1 MSAPPDNPAGRLLII
16 IPAHNEAESL
26 PLAVRDLRTHVPQAD
41 IAVIDDGST
50 DQTARVAHRLG
61 VILLKL
67 PCNLG
72 VGGAVQTGY
81 RYAAAHGYPLAVQFD
96 GDAQHRA
103 NQIPSLIE
111 PILAGQADLVVG
123 SRLLGG
129 LRFRFHPGR
138 FVGSRLLSAVI
149 SLIVRRRITDPT
161 SGFRAASR
169 RAIVFFAR
177 HYPQSYLADTVE
189 ALAWAGRQG
198 MTVQEVPARMRQ
210 RQAGASAT
218 GTVRGLV
225 HVLRI
230 LLAVG
235 VDCIEPLRVE
245 EPDPSSPL
253 S

>member
-1 MSAPPDNPAGRLLII
+1 
-16 IPAHNEAESL
+16 
-26 PLAVRDLRTHVPQAD
+26 
-41 IAVIDDGST
+41 
-50 DQTARVAHRLG
+50 
-61 VILLKL
+61 
-67 PCNLG
+67 
-72 VGGAVQTGY
+72 
-81 RYAAAHGYPLAVQFD
+81 
-96 GDAQHRA
+96 
-103 NQIPSLIE
+103 
-111 PILAGQADLVVG
+111 
-123 SRLLGG
+123 
-129 LRFRFHPGR
+129 
-138 FVGSRLLSAVI
+138 
-149 SLIVRRRITDPT
+149 
-161 SGFRAASR
+161 
-169 RAIVFFAR
+169 VFFAR

-245 EPDPSSPL
+245 EPDPSSPR